1 MRYNTLYKLSCKH
14 GMWEN
19 IRHKSVRKVTTTAV
33 RLGSETEADSETTKG
48 ETTST
53 EDENQD
59 TEDEDFHCE
68 EMESEFEDD
77 IEKRHRSRKLSL
89 NLGLAVFMLKG
100 LKVIPSF
107 GSLIFFS

>member
-1 MRYNTLYKLSCKH
+1 M
-14 GMWEN
+14 
-19 IRHKSVRKVTTTAV
+19 
-33 RLGSETEADSETTKG
+33 RLGSETEADSETTEG

-68 EMESEFEDD
+68 EEMKSEFEDD
-77 IEKRHRSRKLSL
+77 IEKRLRHSSCKLSL
-89 NLGLAVFMLKG
+89 NLGLAVFILKG

-107 GSLIFFS
+107 GSLLKFFWSYKSTPGTEVYRFLFSVAFAV

>member
-1 MRYNTLYKLSCKH
+1 M
-14 GMWEN
+14 
-19 IRHKSVRKVTTTAV
+19 
-33 RLGSETEADSETTKG
+33 RLGSEIEADSETTEG

-68 EMESEFEDD
+68 EEMESEFEDD
-77 IEKRHRSRKLSL
+77 IEKRLGHSSRKLSL